1 MRETKNEVL
10 MRVVELSKKF
20 SVKTGFL
27 QKKSFYA
34 VDDVSFSIMQ
44 GKIYGL
50 VGESG
55 CGKSTLCSNILL
67 LDHPTSG
74 TIYFKENVIDAKMK
88 SAVKNFRKE
97 VQMIFQDPYASID
110 PRMKIKDI
118 VAEPMRTHKMYKT
131 KEECY
136 EKAKELLDA
145 CGMPQD
151 CMERYPHEFSGG
163 QRQRISIAR
172 VLAMNPKM
180 IIADEATAALDVS
193 VQAQILNLLK
203 DLQEQRNLTMIFI
216 SHNLNIIKHISN
228 YIIVMYMGAIVEM
241 GDKDEIYNNPK
252 HPYTRLLLSAVPNPD
267 PLHKTEYI
275 PVKGEL
281 PNHMNMPTGCP
292 FQERCGDCMEICK
305 RVNPNNIQLKPGN
318 YVRCHLYD
326 NNI

>member
-1 MRETKNEVL
+1 MKGTKSEIL
-10 MRVVELSKKF
+10 MRVVELSKAF
-20 SVKTGFL
+20 TVKTGFGK
-27 QKKSFYA
+27 KKSFYA
-34 VDDVSFSIMQ
+34 VDDASFTIMQ
-44 GKIYGL
+44 GKVYGL

-67 LDHPTSG
+67 LDQPTAG
-74 TIYFKENVIDAKMK
+74 TIYFKGKPIDARMK
-88 SAVKNFRKE
+88 SAVKSFRRE

-118 VAEPMRTHKMYKT
+118 VAEPMRVHKICKT

-136 EKAKELLDA
+136 AKAKELLAA
-145 CGMPQD
+145 CGMPED

-172 VLAMNPKM
+172 VLGMNPKM
-180 IIADEATAALDVS
+180 IIADESTAALDVS

-241 GDKDEIYNNPK
+241 GDKNEIYNHPK
-252 HPYTRLLLSAVPNPD
+252 HPYTKLLLSAVPNPD

-281 PNHMNMPTGCP
+281 PSHMNMPNGCP
-292 FQERCGDCMEICK
+292 FHERCENCMEICK
-305 RVNPNNIQLKPGN
+305 KEKPNNIQLKPGT

-326 NNI
+326 NI